1 MLIMDEYAVDRR
13 PALVKIDKP
22 TLVIASA
29 ESPLLKAQ
37 QKMAAS
43 IHGAQFVAVS
53 GVGHA
58 LFVDD
63 PKTFNVSLERLLA
76 SISAN

>member
-1 MLIMDEYAVDRR
+1 MDDYALDRR
-13 PALVKIDKP
+13 PALAKIDKP

-37 QKMAAS
+37 EKMAAA
-43 IHGAQFVAVS
+43 IRDAQFATVKGA
-53 GVGHA
+53 GHA

-63 PKTFNVSLERLLA
+63 PEEFNASLERLLK